1 VNKIIPLV
9 LVVSLSL
16 IFGTQAAYAQ
26 TVNVWGLYC
35 NPNGAN
41 TDSNPLGT
49 PGGSSVTPECELANA
64 GTGSGIIRILW
75 ELGPESYSSVVEQSG
90 GADGPEIFVECFTGT
105 DDPVSPSNA
114 FTDWDFNNLISG
126 ATGQALGWDCINN
139 FRADRDL
146 GIGVDDPTI
155 SPPQQVLEA
164 QQSELVAL
172 NISQLLAAG
181 YGNFKFIIS
190 SNSAGEEGWIA
201 TSNKGPRDGD
211 KIITSAQ
218 VTPLGFFPGCSAG
231 GGCANNDAYISI
243 NNLQN
248 WLYYKQ
254 TADGRD
260 NLIQQI
266 MAEKPDDMVGGY
278 GGITDNTA
286 LLVSGSHLTASWM
299 IPLIVTAIG
308 IAVFVVTRKQS

>member
-1 VNKIIPLV
+1 MNKIIPLV
-9 LVVSLSL
+9 LIVSLSL

-26 TVNVWGLYC
+26 TVNVWALYC
-35 NPNGAN
+35 DPNGA
-41 TDSNPLGT
+41 DDDANPSGT
-49 PGGSSVTPECELANA
+49 PGGSSVTPECDLANA
-64 GTGSGIIRILW
+64 GTGSGFVRIPW
-75 ELGPESYSSVVEQSG
+75 EGGPESYSSVVEQSG
-90 GADGPEIFVECFTGT
+90 GANGPEIFVECFTGT
-105 DDPVSPSNA
+105 DDPAPNNS
-114 FTDWDFNNLISG
+114 FTQWDFNNLASPG
-126 ATGQALGWDCINN
+126 ANQAAGWDCINN
-139 FRADRDL
+139 FRADEDL
-146 GIGVDDPTI
+146 GIGIDDP
-155 SPPQQVLEA
+155 SLSEPQQVLEA
-164 QQSELVAL
+164 QNNELVAL

-190 SNSAGEEGWIA
+190 SNSANEEGWLA
-201 TSNKGPRDGD
+201 TSNQGPHDND
-211 KIITSAQ
+211 MIITSAE

-231 GGCANNDAYISI
+231 GGCFNNDAYISI

-248 WLYYKQ
+248 WLYFKQ
-254 TADGRD
+254 TADGQD

-266 MAEKPDDMVGGY
+266 MAEKPDDMVGGH

>member
-35 NPNGAN
+35 DPNGA
-41 TDSNPLGT
+41 DDDANPSGT
-49 PGGSSVTPECELANA
+49 NGGSSVTPECDLANA
-64 GTGSGIIRILW
+64 GTGSGFVRIPW

-90 GADGPEIFVECFTGT
+90 GANGPEIFVECFTGT
-105 DDPVSPSNA
+105 DDPAPNNS
-114 FTDWDFNNLISG
+114 FTQWDFNNLASPG
-126 ATGQALGWDCINN
+126 AGQAAGWDCINN
-139 FRADRDL
+139 FRADKDL
-146 GIGVDDPTI
+146 GIGIDDP
-155 SPPQQVLEA
+155 SLSEPQQVLEA
-164 QQSELVAL
+164 QNNELVAL

-190 SNSAGEEGWIA
+190 SNSAGEEGWLA
-201 TSNKGPRDGD
+201 TSNKGPHDND
-211 KIITSAQ
+211 MIITSAQ
-218 VTPLGFFPGCSAG
+218 VTPLGFFPGCSVG
-231 GGCANNDAYISI
+231 VTCDNNDAYISI

-248 WLYYKQ
+248 WLYFKQ
-254 TADGRD
+254 TADGQD

-308 IAVFVVTRKQS
+308 IGVFVVTRKQS

>member
-1 VNKIIPLV
+1 MNKIIPLV

-26 TVNVWGLYC
+26 TDVWGLYC
-35 NPNGAN
+35 DPNGA
-41 TDSNPLGT
+41 DDDANPSGT
-49 PGGSSVTPECELANA
+49 PGGSSVTPECDLANA
-64 GTGSGIIRILW
+64 GTGSGFVRIPW
-75 ELGPESYSSVVEQSG
+75 EGGPESYSSVVEQSG
-90 GADGPEIFVECFTGT
+90 GDPAIPEIFVECFTGT
-105 DDPVSPSNA
+105 DDPANPSNA
-114 FTDWDFNNLISG
+114 FTQWDFNNLASPG
-126 ATGQALGWDCINN
+126 AGQAAGWDCINN
-139 FRADRDL
+139 FRADQDL
-146 GIGVDDPTI
+146 GIGVDDP
-155 SPPQQVLEA
+155 SLSEPQQVLEA
-164 QQSELVAL
+164 QENELVAL
-172 NISQLLAAG
+172 NISALLAAG

-201 TSNKGPRDGD
+201 TSNVGPHDGD
-211 KIITSAQ
+211 KIITSAE

-254 TADGRD
+254 TADGKD

-266 MAEKPDDMVGGY
+266 MAEKDMVGGY

>member
-26 TVNVWGLYC
+26 TVNVWGFYC
-35 NPNGAN
+35 DPNGA
-41 TDSNPLGT
+41 DDDANPSGSQ
-49 PGGSSVTPECELANA
+49 GGSSVIPECSDPTAD
-64 GTGSGIIRILW
+64 TGSGFIRIPW
-75 ELGPESYSSVVEQSG
+75 EDGPESYSSVVEQNG
-90 GADGPEIFVECFTGT
+90 GANGPEIFVECFTGT
-105 DDPVSPSNA
+105 DDPAPDNS
-114 FTDWDFNNLISG
+114 FTPWDFSG
-126 ATGQALGWDCINN
+126 DLANPGAGEAAGWDCINN
-139 FRADRDL
+139 FRDDHDL
-146 GIGVDDPTI
+146 GIGVDDP
-155 SPPQQVLEA
+155 SLSEPQQMLEA
-164 QQSELVAL
+164 QENELVAL
-172 NISQLLAAG
+172 NISQLLAQG
-181 YGNFKFIIS
+181 YTNFKFIIS
-190 SNSAGEEGWIA
+190 SNSPGEEGWIA
-201 TSNKGPRDGD
+201 TSNKGPHDGD
-211 KIITSAQ
+211 EIITSGQ
-218 VTPLGFFPGCSAG
+218 VTALGFFPGCGAG
-231 GGCANNDAYISI
+231 AGCFNNDAYIQI

-266 MAEKPDDMVGGY
+266 MAEKPDDGVGGY